1 MYLQLQLIWMSNKL
15 AIKFFLP
22 FVAVTVVATSL
33 SLQGR
38 ATARG
43 FSNILILLLPQ
54 LLHYFLLG
62 MLVGRKNIGNG
73 VHA

>member
-15 AIKFFLP
+15 AIKFSLP

-33 SLQGR
+33 QGR
-38 ATARG
+38 ATACG